1 MFYILFFCTFLF
13 SEDHTSSNLIKNEA
27 ILSDISLLSED
38 KVLDLLDNK
47 IDINPNYSKFTK
59 EINNFKIESGYTD
72 KMNSFKLLPDNNYFI
87 VSKKNNDK
95 FIKLGKI
102 SFPNYEKSKS
112 IKFKDSAIAL
122 EGKVFISIFRYD
134 NNKDKLY
141 VWRKTDKENEY
152 RRFFLGNLNYASISA
167 DGNSVIAFNQK
178 SHKLYIWNFDN
189 KLNKYIKKIKKI
201 IGFNVNKVSLG
212 LNNNG
217 SIAFLVSNEKSE
229 SEYSLP
235 IFIFKINDD
244 KILTLKR
251 FEIPANK
258 ALGDISYSGNQFVF
272 SYQLINSYNNKYE
285 KESRH
290 LILFEIKDLNK
301 PPIIKAFFEI
311 DKNFEQLRLKF
322 DGKYVIIGDKLN
334 YETYLLEPL
343 IEETEIKNHLK
354 KIDEYYFL
362 Y

>member
-13 SEDHTSSNLIKNEA
+13 SEDFTSSNLLKNED

-38 KVLDLLDNK
+38 KVLDLSDNE
-47 IDINPNYSKFTK
+47 IDISLNYSKLTK
-59 EINNFKIESGYTD
+59 EINNSKIESGYTD
-72 KMNSFKLLPDNNYFI
+72 KINNFKLLPDNNYFI
-87 VSKKNNDK
+87 VYKKNNNK

-102 SFPNYEKSKS
+102 NFPNYEKSKS
-112 IKFKDSAIAL
+112 IIFKDSSIAL
-122 EGKVFISIFRYD
+122 EGKAFVSIFRYD

-152 RRFFLGNLNYASISA
+152 RRFFLGNLNYAAISA

-189 KLNKYIKKIKKI
+189 KLNKYIKKIKKF
-201 IGFNVNKVSLG
+201 IGFNVNKTSLG
-212 LNNNG
+212 LNNDG
-217 SIAFLVSNEKSE
+217 SLAFLASNEKSE
-229 SEYSLP
+229 AEYTLP
-235 IFIFKINDD
+235 IFIFKINDN
-244 KILTLKR
+244 KILTVKR

-258 ALGDISYSGNQFVF
+258 ALGDISYSGNQFIF
-272 SYQLINSYNNKYE
+272 SYELINSYNNKYE
-285 KESRH
+285 KELEH
-290 LILFEIKDLNK
+290 LILVEMKDLNK

-311 DKNFEQLRLKF
+311 NKNFKRLRLKF
-322 DGKYVIIGDKLN
+322 DGKYVIIGDNPN

-343 IEETEIKNHLK
+343 IEATEIKKHLN
-354 KIDEYYFL
+354 KINEYYFL

>member
-13 SEDHTSSNLIKNEA
+13 SEDHTSSSLIKNDDVS
-27 ILSDISLLSED
+27 SDISLLSEN
-38 KVLDLLDNK
+38 KVSDLLDNE
-47 IDINPNYSKFTK
+47 IDINPNYLKFTK
-59 EINNFKIESGYTD
+59 KINNSKIESGYTD
-72 KMNSFKLLPDNNYFI
+72 KINSFKLLPDNNYFI

-112 IKFKDSAIAL
+112 ITFKDSAIAL
-122 EGKVFISIFRYD
+122 EGKAFVSIFRYD

-141 VWRKTDKENEY
+141 VWRKTDKENQY

-189 KLNKYIKKIKKI
+189 KLNKYIKKIKKF
-201 IGFNVNKVSLG
+201 IGFNVNKTSLG
-212 LNNNG
+212 INKDG
-217 SIAFLVSNEKSE
+217 SLAFLVSNEKSE
-229 SEYSLP
+229 AEYSLP
-235 IFIFKINDD
+235 IFIFKIDND
-244 KILTLKR
+244 KILTVKR

-258 ALGDISYSGNQFVF
+258 ALGDINYSGNQFVF
-272 SYQLINSYNNKYE
+272 SYQLIDNYNKKY
-285 KESRH
+285 KKDLRY
-290 LILFEIKDLNK
+290 LILFEIKSLNE

-311 DKNFEQLRLKF
+311 DKNFKQLRLKF
-322 DGKYVIIGDKLN
+322 DGKYVMIGDKLN

-343 IEETEIKNHLK
+343 IEGTEIKKHLN
-354 KIDEYYFL
+354 KINEYYFL

>member
-1 MFYILFFCTFLF
+1 MFYILFFCIFLF
-13 SEDHTSSNLIKNEA
+13 YEDFTSSNLLKNED

-38 KVLDLLDNK
+38 KVLELLDNE
-47 IDINPNYSKFTK
+47 IDISLNYSKITK
-59 EINNFKIESGYTD
+59 EINNSKIESGYTD
-72 KMNSFKLLPDNNYFI
+72 KINNFKLLPDNNYFI

-102 SFPNYEKSKS
+102 NFPNYEKSKS
-112 IKFKDSAIAL
+112 IIFKDSSIAL
-122 EGKVFISIFRYD
+122 EGKAFVSIFRYD

-152 RRFFLGNLNYASISA
+152 RRFFLGNLNYAAISA

-189 KLNKYIKKIKKI
+189 KLNKYIKKIKKF
-201 IGFNVNKVSLG
+201 IGFNVNKTSLG
-212 LNNNG
+212 LNNDG
-217 SIAFLVSNEKSE
+217 SLAFLASNEKSE
-229 SEYSLP
+229 AEYTLP
-235 IFIFKINDD
+235 IFIFKINDN
-244 KILTLKR
+244 KILTVKR

-258 ALGDISYSGNQFVF
+258 ALGDISYSGNQFIF
-272 SYQLINSYNNKYE
+272 SYELINSYNNKYE
-285 KESRH
+285 KELEH
-290 LILFEIKDLNK
+290 LILVEMKDLNK

-311 DKNFEQLRLKF
+311 NKNFKRLRLKF
-322 DGKYVIIGDKLN
+322 DGKYVIIGDNPN

-343 IEETEIKNHLK
+343 IEATEIKKHLN
-354 KIDEYYFL
+354 KINEYYFL